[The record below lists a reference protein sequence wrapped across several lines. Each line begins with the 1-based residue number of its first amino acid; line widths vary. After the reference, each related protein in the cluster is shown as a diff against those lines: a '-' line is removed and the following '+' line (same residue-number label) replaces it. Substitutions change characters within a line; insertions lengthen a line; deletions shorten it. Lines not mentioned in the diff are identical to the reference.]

1 MFFNTLPSHRCCWLH
16 PGPALGFSDEKMARW
31 ADSTGSALSEA
42 PGAWGSHENPML
54 INLEDFSLTE
64 NNEVRKVFFVGG

>member
-54 INLEDFSLTE
+54 IN
-64 NNEVRKVFFVGG
+64 EVLKVKWKKSSEVFVGG